1 MFVLL
6 WRRARERERHV
17 SARLRG
23 EETEGNSV
31 TTAPNALKS
40 LTLLPLC
47 VIWLTICLVIFA
59 LSFWLVVVYLR
70 RTVPERRLV
79 VREKKVVSL
88 GPESPSQKER
98 HHPRGGPGT
107 PSPSPSL
114 PLSLSRCTSGK
125 LPLPPVRTGSL
136 RTHHRVRRTL
146 PCLFTSR
153 MNSIIFGPLRSVPNC
168 HHRLRP
174 PPPRLAYQP
183 PVP

>member
-1 MFVLL
+1 MFVLS
-6 WRRARERERHV
+6 WRRARERETRFSKTTWRGDGRKLRHDGPECPEV
-17 SARLRG
+17 AHLAPPVRDLAHYLPRDFRPLLLARGR
-23 EETEGNSV
+23 
-31 TTAPNALKS
+31 
-40 LTLLPLC
+40 
-47 VIWLTICLVIFA
+47 
-59 LSFWLVVVYLR
+59 
-70 RTVPERRLV
+70 VPATYGPGKEVGGSR
-79 VREKKVVSL
+79 KKVVSL

-98 HHPRGGPGT
+98 HHTRGGPGT
-107 PSPSPSL
+107 PSPPPSL